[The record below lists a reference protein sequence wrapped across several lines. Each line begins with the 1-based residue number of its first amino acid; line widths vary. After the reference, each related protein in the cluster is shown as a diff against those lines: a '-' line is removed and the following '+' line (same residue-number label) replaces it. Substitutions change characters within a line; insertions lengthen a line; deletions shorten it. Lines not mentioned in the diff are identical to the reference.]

1 MNVPA
6 AGAMDGE
13 DRRAN
18 LAWIAGFLVIL
29 AVLVVGAVLWF
40 SYHP

>member
-1 MNVPA
+1 MNVPS

-13 DRRAN
+13 DHNAN
-18 LAWIAGFLVIL
+18 RAWIVGFLMIL
-29 AVLVVGAVLWF
+29 AVLLVGGVLWF